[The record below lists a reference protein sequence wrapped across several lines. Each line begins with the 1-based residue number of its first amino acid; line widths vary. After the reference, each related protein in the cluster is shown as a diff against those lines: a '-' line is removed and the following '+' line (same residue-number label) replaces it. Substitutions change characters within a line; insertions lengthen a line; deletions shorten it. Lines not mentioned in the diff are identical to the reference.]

1 MKVQFYHISQAQP
14 NTFLNSCPNSGISSL
29 GLVAPEVFGIPANTL
44 LWEENECFVLTV
56 EKVKQNMN
64 EVTWVD
70 VLYVSLHQK
79 YTLENWDPFTGME
92 TNTVSN
98 ELLGTIVIMRH
109 VPQ

>member
-1 MKVQFYHISQAQP
+1 MAQP
-14 NTFLNSCPNSGISSL
+14 NPFLNSCPNSGISSL

-44 LWEENECFVLTV
+44 LWEENECFVLTA

-79 YTLENWDPFTGME
+79 YTLENWDPFTCME

-98 ELLGTIVIMRH
+98 ELLGTIVVMEWLVRKTLEMYY
-109 VPQ
+109 V

>member
-1 MKVQFYHISQAQP
+1 
-14 NTFLNSCPNSGISSL
+14 
-29 GLVAPEVFGIPANTL
+29 
-44 LWEENECFVLTV
+44 
-56 EKVKQNMN
+56 MN

-109 VPQ
+109 LNKEMDVRNTLEMYYI